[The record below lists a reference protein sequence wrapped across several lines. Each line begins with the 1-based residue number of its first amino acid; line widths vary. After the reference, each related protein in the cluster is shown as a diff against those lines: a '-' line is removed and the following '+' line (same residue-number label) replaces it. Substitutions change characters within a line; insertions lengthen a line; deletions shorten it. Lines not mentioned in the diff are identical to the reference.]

1 MAMDIKVNIQ
11 NQDNVFECLSSVF
24 DIVQAVKG
32 AENRTIMLDF
42 SSIHTQSPVLT
53 LPLSILLSGA
63 SDELTYVLSDELKN
77 AHLGSEIIAD
87 EMRLSAFKAQMQAYS
102 QTDFLPII
110 AFPATKEK
118 EDEKDSIQ
126 SVVENILIQQI
137 ASAGNISLG
146 LRYIIGECIDNITQH
161 AKSKYGYIAAQTN
174 KEKQYLDIC
183 IADKGITLLGS
194 YKENNDT
201 DIVSDMEALKAA
213 NRGISTKN
221 LPNAEN
227 RGYGLITSKKMLTN
241 GLGGL
246 FIMISGSAILIK
258 SETFNEYAE
267 LPEGLSCKGTI
278 VICRMPFDNK
288 DFNYINYVE

>member
-1 MAMDIKVNIQ
+1 MV
-11 NQDNVFECLSSVF
+11 S
-24 DIVQAVKG
+24 
-32 AENRTIMLDF
+32 R
-42 SSIHTQSPVLT
+42 
-53 LPLSILLSGA
+53 
-63 SDELTYVLSDELKN
+63 
-77 AHLGSEIIAD
+77 
-87 EMRLSAFKAQMQAYS
+87 
-102 QTDFLPII
+102 
-110 AFPATKEK
+110 
-118 EDEKDSIQ
+118 
-126 SVVENILIQQI
+126 
-137 ASAGNISLG
+137 GNLACACTRI
-146 LRYIIGECIDNITQH
+146 YI
-161 AKSKYGYIAAQTN
+161 N
-174 KEKQYLDIC
+174 KEEQYLDIC

-194 YKENNDT
+194 YRENDDT

-246 FIMISGSAILIK
+246 FIMISGLAILIK

>member
-1 MAMDIKVNIQ
+1 MDIKVKIQ
-11 NQDNVFECLSSVF
+11 NQDKILECLSAVF
-24 DIVQAVKG
+24 DIVQGIK
-32 AENRTIMLDF
+32 RTEDSSVVLDL
-42 SSIHTQSPVLT
+42 SDIHIPSPVFT
-53 LPLSILLSGA
+53 LPLSILLPDKSA
-63 SDELTYVLSDELKN
+63 ELTYVLSDALKEARFRN
-77 AHLGSEIIAD
+77 EIIAD
-87 EMRLSAFKAQMQAYS
+87 QMRLSAFKAQIQAYS
-102 QTDFLPII
+102 QTNYLPIV
-110 AFPATKEK
+110 AFPATKAK

-126 SVVENILIQQI
+126 SVVEGILIQQI
-137 ASAGNISLG
+137 GNVGKISLG
-146 LRYIIGECIDNITQH
+146 LRYIIGECVDNITQH
-161 AKSKYGYIAAQTN
+161 AKSQYGYIAAQTN

-194 YKENNDT
+194 YRENNDT

-227 RGYGLITSKKMLTN
+227 RGYGLVTSKKMLTT

-267 LPEGLSCKGTI
+267 LPEGLTCEGTI

-288 DFNYINYVE
+288 DFNYINYIE

>member
-1 MAMDIKVNIQ
+1 MDIKVNIR
-11 NQDNVFECLSSVF
+11 NQDNILECLSSVF
-24 DIVQAVKG
+24 DVVQGVKR
-32 AENRTIMLDF
+32 AEGGSVVLDF
-42 SSIHTQSPVLT
+42 SDIHVSSPVLT
-53 LPLSILLSGA
+53 LPLSILLSNNSA
-63 SDELTYVLSDELKN
+63 EVTYVLSDALKN
-77 AHLGSEIIAD
+77 AHLGNEIIAG

-102 QTDFLPII
+102 GASYLPIV
-110 AFPATKEK
+110 AFPATKAK

-126 SVVENILIQQI
+126 SVVESILIQQI
-137 ASAGNISLG
+137 GNIGNVSLG

-161 AKSKYGYIAAQTN
+161 ARSQYGYIAAQTN

-194 YKENNDT
+194 YKENKDT
-201 DIVSDMEALKAA
+201 DIESDMEALKAA

-227 RGYGLITSKKMLTN
+227 RGYGLITSKKMLTT

-267 LPEGLSCKGTI
+267 LPEGLSCRGTI
-278 VICRMPFDNK
+278 VVCRMPFDNK

>member
-1 MAMDIKVNIQ
+1 MDIKVNIQ
-11 NQDNVFECLSSVF
+11 DQGNILECLSSVF
-24 DIVQAVKG
+24 DIVQSVK
-32 AENRTIMLDF
+32 RTEGGSVVLDF
-42 SSIHTQSPVLT
+42 SNIHTQSPVLT
-53 LPLSILLSGA
+53 LPLSILLSGTNK
-63 SDELTYVLSDELKN
+63 ELTYVLSDELKE
-77 AHLGSEIIAD
+77 AHLGNQIIAD
-87 EMRLSAFKAQMQAYS
+87 ELRLSAFKAQMQAYS
-102 QTDFLPII
+102 QTTFLPIV
-110 AFPATKEK
+110 AFPATKAK

-137 ASAGNISLG
+137 GSVGNISLG
-146 LRYIIGECIDNITQH
+146 LRYIIGECIDNIIQH
-161 AKSKYGYIAAQTN
+161 AKSDYGYIAAQTN
-174 KEKQYLDIC
+174 KESQYLDIC

-194 YKENNDT
+194 YRENNDT

-227 RGYGLITSKKMLTN
+227 RGYGLITSKKMLTT

>member
-288 DFNYINYVE
+288 DFNYINYIE

>member
-1 MAMDIKVNIQ
+1 MDIKVHIQ
-11 NQDNVFECLSSVF
+11 NQDNILECLSSVF

-32 AENRTIMLDF
+32 AEDASVLLDL
-42 SSIHTQSPVLT
+42 SDIHTQSPVLT
-53 LPLSILLSGA
+53 LPLSILLS
-63 SDELTYVLSDELKN
+63 STDRKWVCEFSEEVKN
-77 AHLGSEIIAD
+77 THFGNEIIAD
-87 EMRLSAFKAQMQAYS
+87 QMRLSAFKAQMQAYS
-102 QTDFLPII
+102 QTDYLPII
-110 AFPATKEK
+110 AFPATKSK

-126 SVVENILIQQI
+126 SVVESVLIQQI
-137 ASAGNISLG
+137 GNIGNISLG

-161 AKSKYGYIAAQTN
+161 AKSQYGYIAAQTN

-227 RGYGLITSKKMLTN
+227 RGYGLITSKKMLTT

-267 LPEGLSCKGTI
+267 LPEGLSCKGTV

>member
-11 NQDNVFECLSSVF
+11 NQANIFECLSSVF
-24 DIVQAVKG
+24 DIVQAVKR
-32 AENRTIMLDF
+32 AENRTIVLDF
-42 SSIHTQSPVLT
+42 SSIHTKTPVLT
-53 LPLSILLSGA
+53 LPLSILLSEA
-63 SDELTYVLSDELKN
+63 SDELTYVLSDELKD
-77 AHLGSEIIAD
+77 AHLGTEIIAD
-87 EMRLSAFKAQMQAYS
+87 QMRLSAFKAQMQAYS
-102 QTDFLPII
+102 QTDFLPIV
-110 AFPATKEK
+110 AFPATKDK

-137 ASAGNISLG
+137 GSAGNISLG
-146 LRYIIGECIDNITQH
+146 FRYIIGECIDNIIQH
-161 AKSKYGYIAAQTN
+161 ARSKYGYIAAQTN
-174 KEKQYLDIC
+174 KQKQYLDIC

-201 DIVSDMEALKAA
+201 DIVSDIEALKAA

-227 RGYGLITSKKMLTN
+227 RGYGLITSKKMLTT

-258 SETFNEYAE
+258 SDSFNEYAE

-278 VICRMPFDNK
+278 VICRMPFVNK

>member
-1 MAMDIKVNIQ
+1 MVMDIKVNIHD
-11 NQDNVFECLSSVF
+11 QDNILECLSSVF
-24 DIVQAVKG
+24 DIVQAVK
-32 AENRTIMLDF
+32 RTEDRSVMLDL
-42 SSIHTQSPVLT
+42 SGIHTPSPVLT
-53 LPLSILLSGA
+53 LPLLILLA
-63 SDELTYVLSDELKN
+63 STGEELTYVLSDVLKA
-77 AHLGSEIIAD
+77 AHLGNEIKAD
-87 EMRLSAFKAQMQAYS
+87 DMRLSAFKAQMQAYS
-102 QTDFLPII
+102 QTNYLPIV
-110 AFPATKEK
+110 AFPATKAK

-137 ASAGNISLG
+137 GSVGNISLG

-161 AKSKYGYIAAQTN
+161 AKSEYGYIAAQTN
-174 KEKQYLDIC
+174 KEEQYLDIS

-194 YKENNDT
+194 YRENNDT

-227 RGYGLITSKKMLTN
+227 RGYGIITSKKMLTN

>member
-1 MAMDIKVNIQ
+1 MNMEININIQ
-11 NQDNVFECLSSVF
+11 NQENILECLSSTF
-24 DIVQAVKG
+24 DIAQSVNQTEDCSVL
-32 AENRTIMLDF
+32 LDL
-42 SSIHTQSPVLT
+42 SDIHIPSPSLI
-53 LPLSILLSGA
+53 LPLSILLSDM
-63 SDELTYVLSDELKN
+63 SKELTFVLSDALKT
-77 AHLGSEIIAD
+77 AHFNNEINAD
-87 EMRLSAFKAQMQAYS
+87 EMRLSAFRAHMQAYS
-102 QTDFLPII
+102 QTDYLPII
-110 AFPATKEK
+110 AFPATNAK

-126 SVVENILIQQI
+126 SVVESILIQQI
-137 ASAGNISLG
+137 GNLGNISLG
-146 LRYIIGECIDNITQH
+146 LRYIIGECVDNITQH
-161 AKSKYGYIAAQTN
+161 AKSQYGYIAAQTN

-201 DIVSDMEALKAA
+201 DIVTDMEALKAA

-227 RGYGLITSKKMLTN
+227 RGYGLVTSKKMLTT

-246 FIMISGSAILIK
+246 FIMMSGSAILIK